1 MKRHLIAI
9 SLFFFIY
16 APIALLVA
24 VGGGCFHGD
33 NQEVSSQDTT
43 SNLKVIFQ
51 NENGI
56 GNVRASSG
64 TCQDTPEGTLIID
77 DQGEGWLVGDDLT
90 EGTNVIMLLT
100 DNNTSEYNDDSIIT
114 LIEVVQ

>member
-16 APIALLVA
+16 APIALLVTTGA
-24 VGGGCFHGD
+24 GCFHDD
-33 NQEVSSQDTT
+33 NQETLPQDTP
-43 SNLKVIFQ
+43 SNFKVIFQ
-51 NENGI
+51 NENEM

-64 TCQDTPEGTLIID
+64 ICQDTPEGTLIID
-77 DQGEGWLVGDDLT
+77 AQGEGWLVSDDLT

-100 DNNTSEYNDDSIIT
+100 DNNTDEYNDDSIIT